1 MAVNVSKPQR
11 QKDPKKVAA
20 GRAGAAARKAKQERV
35 LEELRTVKATLK
47 GSCEAS
53 DTTCQAKPQEHCD
66 TAHSAAGGQGKDK
79 NGSDIPSEHLAA
91 RHYVSSTSWTPWILA
106 IAGIAAVGMYASC
119 RVKPGMMPLQATSS
133 LTARQAPKNELSSL
147 QPPVTQHLKV
157 GKDPFYME

>member
-53 DTTCQAKPQEHCD
+53 ETTCQAKPHEHCD
-66 TAHSAAGGQGKDK
+66 TAHSAAGGQDKDK
-79 NGSDIPSEHLAA
+79 NGNAVPSEHLAA

-106 IAGIAAVGMYASC
+106 IAGIAAVSMYASC
-119 RVKPGMMPLQATSS
+119 RVKPGMMPASL